1 MLRKLMGLTL
11 FGLLIWGFLGIQNAD
26 AKQDGNISGALEQ
39 VSREEILS
47 QKKIPVFTY
56 RIQKTYPHN
65 ITSYTEGLLMDNGYL
80 FEGTGRYGKSDL
92 FKSNLETGQVF
103 KQRALDP
110 LYFGEGV
117 TIFKDLIFQLT
128 YKSNTG
134 FIYDKESFSLKGTFR
149 YLTQGWG
156 LTTDG
161 NELIMSNGS
170 AALVFLDP
178 ETFNQKRYIVV
189 SDNKGQVGFLNELE
203 FVNGEVYANV
213 WQTNLI
219 ARINPKT
226 GKVTGWID
234 LTGINPDPEKLKYPD
249 VLNGIAYNPKTK
261 RLIVTGKCW
270 PNLFE
275 IELVPIENKRVQ

>member
-26 AKQDGNISGALEQ
+26 AKQDRNISGVLEQ

-128 YKSNTG
+128 YKSNIG

-249 VLNGIAYNPKTK
+249 VLNGITYNPKTK

>member
-26 AKQDGNISGALEQ
+26 AKQDRNISGVLEQ

-128 YKSNTG
+128 YKSNIG

>member
-26 AKQDGNISGALEQ
+26 AKQDRNISGVLEQ

-128 YKSNTG
+128 YKSNIG

-275 IELVPIENKRVQ
+275 IELVPIKNKRVQ

>member
-1 MLRKLMGLTL
+1 MGLTL

-134 FIYDKESFSLKGTFR
+134 FIYDKESFALKGTFR
-149 YLTQGWG
+149 YPTQGWG

>member
-26 AKQDGNISGALEQ
+26 AKQDGHISGALEQ

-134 FIYDKESFSLKGTFR
+134 FIYDKESFALKGTFR
-149 YLTQGWG
+149 YPTQGWG

>member
-26 AKQDGNISGALEQ
+26 AKQDRNISGVLEQ

-80 FEGTGRYGKSDL
+80 FEGTGRYGKSNL
-92 FKSNLETGQVF
+92 FKSNLETGEVF

-128 YKSNTG
+128 YKSNIG

-275 IELVPIENKRVQ
+275 IELVPIKNKRVQ